1 MDDVP
6 ELVERLFRQRSG
18 ELTAVL
24 TRTLGARHFELAEEA
39 VQEALGKPWLLSAA
53 CYACNVMVGEQRS
66 STGLGLFQEGTGMRY
81 ECRGAFAF

>member
-1 MDDVP
+1 MGEVP

-53 CYACNVMVGEQRS
+53 SNACNSMVRKRRS
-66 STGLGLFQEGTGMRY
+66 STGSGLLQEGTGMRY